1 MKINK
6 RQVFRIT
13 ILSILLLATTYTVYT
28 STIKKEDAPSFSSN
42 SEAPDFALKTLDNK
56 EVQLSN
62 LRGKG
67 VIINFWGSW
76 CKPCEKEMPALEST
90 YKEYKNKNVEIIGVN
105 LEESNIVVKTYV
117 DRKDLSFPIL
127 LDKDGQVR
135 DIYNVSTIPSSFFIN
150 EEGKIVKEYV
160 GQMSEETLNKWA
172 TELSK

>member
-13 ILSILLLATTYTVYT
+13 VLSILLLATTYTVYT
-28 STIKKEDAPSFSSN
+28 STIKKEDTPSFSSN

-67 VIINFWGSW
+67 VIINFWGTW

-105 LEESNIVVKTYV
+105 LEESNIAVKTYV

-160 GQMSEETLNKWA
+160 GQMNEETLNKWA

>member
-6 RQVFRIT
+6 RQLFRIT
-13 ILSILLLATTYTVYT
+13 ILSILLLATTYTVYK

-56 EVQLSN
+56 EIQLSN
-62 LRGKG
+62 LKGKG

-76 CKPCEKEMPALEST
+76 CKPCEKEMPALENT
-90 YKEYKNKNVEIIGVN
+90 YKWYKDKNVEVIGVN
-105 LEESNIVVKTYV
+105 LEESNLAVKSYV
-117 DRKDLSFPIL
+117 DRKSLSFPIL

-150 EEGKIVKEYV
+150 KDGKIVKEYV
-160 GQMSEETLNKWA
+160 GQMNEETLNRWA
-172 TELSK
+172 KEISK

>member
-1 MKINK
+1 
-6 RQVFRIT
+6 
-13 ILSILLLATTYTVYT
+13 VYT
-28 STIKKEDAPSFSSN
+28 STIKKEDTPSFSSN

-67 VIINFWGSW
+67 VIINFWGTW

-105 LEESNIVVKTYV
+105 LEESNIAVKTYV

-160 GQMSEETLNKWA
+160 GQMNEETLNKWA